1 MRSRYVVLT
10 DSASLS
16 LSSSRNVGSKV
27 ELEALYTLGMDV
39 LTGRFLETAVLRGD
53 YI

>member
-1 MRSRYVVLT
+1 MLHVL
-10 DSASLS
+10 DALS
-16 LSSSRNVGSKV
+16 LSPVITNTGTKV

-39 LTGRFLETAVLRGD
+39 LTGRFLETAIIRED